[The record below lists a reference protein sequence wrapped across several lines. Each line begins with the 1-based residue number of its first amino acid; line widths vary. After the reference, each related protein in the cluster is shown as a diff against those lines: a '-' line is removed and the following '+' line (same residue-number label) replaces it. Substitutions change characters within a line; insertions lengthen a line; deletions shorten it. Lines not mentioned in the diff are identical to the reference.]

1 MNAKY
6 TVRSII
12 AAIMAVSLGL
22 SGPALAG
29 DRHHGGYKH
38 GYSSGHGYKHH
49 RGHGNYGRGY
59 GYKRHRGH
67 QRYRDHGHRGGHHYG
82 HRGYPR
88 SYYYYDNDHDD
99 LLLGLILGGFAGY
112 ALNPGY
118 RY

>member
-6 TVRSII
+6 TVRTII

-29 DRHHGGYKH
+29 DRHHGS
-38 GYSSGHGYKHH
+38 YSGGHGYKQH
-49 RGHGNYGRGY
+49 RGHGNFGRGY